1 MTDIAAWLQRHDVT
15 IDLITIWTVVLSAL
29 VIAGGL
35 AVAWW
40 TLRGT
45 HDQTAVG
52 RTLKWQKIALAV
64 AFFVNGLYWGVVLT
78 AYYTGYIVNLWEKVA
93 LRLLFSGGMLAGAV
107 CVFLFVRALRREIDA
122 EESWGTAPL
131 AASHEDNR

>member
-1 MTDIAAWLQRHDVT
+1 MTDIAAWLHRHDVT
-15 IDLITIWTVVLSAL
+15 IDLITIWTVALSAL

-78 AYYTGYIVNLWEKVA
+78 AYYTGYIVGLWEKVA
-93 LRLLFSGGMLAGAV
+93 LRLLFSGGMLIGAV
-107 CVFLFVRALRREIDA
+107 CVFLFVKALRAEIDA
-122 EESWGTAPL
+122 EEQYGIAPL
-131 AASHEDNR
+131 AGPQEDHR